1 MQSVLDALDDRLPGR
16 GDDVFSHA
24 HGIPRP
30 FAVAGLDVDSGLGGC
45 GVLSVQD
52 SDFEIYQMEAGDL
65 RVMRQQGFA
74 QSLVE
79 RVRGPHAQAG
89 SVHLLARDLDA
100 YDSLWIARRADPDAV
115 FDRLE
120 EVVAATEGAQGQQLE

>member
-16 GDDVFSHA
+16 GDDVFSHTY
-24 HGIPRP
+24 GIPRP

-74 QSLVE
+74 QSLIE
-79 RVRGPHAQAG
+79 RVRGPYAQAG
-89 SVHLLARDLDA
+89 RVHLFTCDLDA
-100 YDSLWIARRADPDAV
+100 DHGFRFARRADPDAV
-115 FDRLE
+115 FD
-120 EVVAATEGAQGQQLE
+120 